1 MCQRRRESPFSLLS
15 DDCIYYILNM
25 MRWDWIND
33 TIANMVREQKNA
45 RRMRRRLMIADMQ
58 ATLVGGEDRMAE
70 GVVAPANAI
79 PDDDAVLGV
88 DEDGGYGD
96 DDQDN
101 DDDDDDDDMDEDS
114 AHGSDAD
121 AASLDSAVSDEYAWG
136 DHVSSRN
143 AFVYND
149 DESLSDESGEGDD
162 AGAGAGAMERRR
174 QNGMLRA
181 RRSILSFLRSH

>member
-1 MCQRRRESPFSLLS
+1 
-15 DDCIYYILNM
+15 
-25 MRWDWIND
+25 
-33 TIANMVREQKNA
+33 
-45 RRMRRRLMIADMQ
+45 MIADMQ